1 MNKSKKSNSRWPRVR
16 KLFNDLHLWF
26 GLISGIVVFVVCLTG
41 TIYVYNTEIRE
52 AAAPELYQVKEG
64 AGARLQPDALLDI
77 AQQNIKGKVSGIRI
91 NHDPERAYAVL
102 YSKPK
107 KEEPADPA
115 PVEEKKMPKKEHAAQ
130 GNNAE
135 DKKGGK
141 DKKVAAA
148 PAGRQ
153 RANQMMIDPYS
164 GQLLGDPQDKETKT
178 AAFMQK
184 MFSLHRWLMLNEIEQ
199 PIFEGVENRKLGSW
213 ITGTA
218 TLLFTLGVI
227 SGIVIWFP
235 QRLRGWKNGLKI
247 KWSAKWKRVNH
258 DLHNTFG
265 FYSCIILFL
274 MGVTGPFWSFDW
286 YRTGWQKTWGTYK
299 EAPKEGSAAPKEEPK
314 LASIYP
320 GANVAPLSVAQLV
333 AIADKELTYSGDYMV
348 SLAKDSVSTV
358 SLSKYK
364 VGFFAPA
371 PADKLTLDQYS
382 GKVLEK
388 DIFKEKPL
396 NERISASIKSLHIGD
411 VYGPFTKLLYFISC
425 LIATSLP
432 ITGVMIWLNKMKKTK
447 KRGASIVTTTRAVG

>member
-64 AGARLQPDALLDI
+64 ARARLQPDALLDI

-91 NHDPERAYAVL
+91 NHDPERAYAII

-107 KEEPADPA
+107 KEERAGPA
-115 PVEEKKMPKKEHAAQ
+115 PVDEKKIPKKEHAAQ
-130 GNNAE
+130 GNNAD

-141 DKKVAAA
+141 DKKAAAA

-153 RANQMMIDPYS
+153 RANQMMIDPYN

-178 AAFMQK
+178 AVFMQK

-299 EAPKEGSAAPKEEPK
+299 EAPKEGAGVPKEEPK

-320 GANVAPLSVAQLV
+320 GANVAPLSVAQLLAV
-333 AIADKELTYSGDYMV
+333 ADKELAYSGDYMV

-447 KRGASIVTTTRAVG
+447 KRGARIVTTTRAVG